1 MTEQPAAV
9 TLELAHT
16 MLSEE
21 QALRLLDGHRISR
34 GGRTMD
40 PKAQIVGEFIKSI
53 RVPGYYPPLPE
64 LRQQLRTMVDLM
76 DEPAPALSRI
86 EDIDIPGPAG
96 PIGARIYDPAAAS
109 TSPRP
114 VVAYFHG
121 GGWVQGDL
129 DTHHGLC
136 ARLALRSGALVVAV
150 DYRLAPEHKFPAAVE
165 DCLAVYRWLRAHAR
179 ELGGD
184 PTRVG
189 LAGDSAGGNLSAVVS
204 QLSARAGLSIPTC
217 QALIY
222 PAVDCGLDTPS
233 HRELEDAHVIP
244 RDRILWYM
252 TQYLRGEADREDP
265 RAAPLRASDLA
276 GQPHTLVIT
285 AGFDPLRDEGLA
297 YVDRLRAAGV
307 DVVYHEYPGQ
317 IHAFVSLTK
326 AIPQGL
332 ACTME
337 IGDYLRQ
344 QLNRA

>member
-1 MTEQPAAV
+1 MSDRQAAAV

-21 QALRLLDGHRISR
+21 EALRFLDGHRITR
-34 GGRTMD
+34 GGRIMD
-40 PKAQIVGEFIKSI
+40 PKAQIVGEFVKSI

-64 LRQQLRTMVDLM
+64 LRQQLRTMVSIM
-76 DEPAPALSRI
+76 DAPAPALPRV
-86 EDIDIPGPAG
+86 EDIRIPGPAG
-96 PIGARIYDPAAAS
+96 PIGARVYDPAGPSA
-109 TSPRP
+109 SPRP

-129 DTHHGLC
+129 ETHHGLC
-136 ARLALRSGALVVAV
+136 ARLASRAGALIVAI
-150 DYRLAPEHKFPAAVE
+150 DYRLAPEHKFPAAVD
-165 DCLAVYRWLRAHAR
+165 DCFAAYRWLRCHAG

-184 PTRVG
+184 AARVG

-204 QLSARAGLSIPTC
+204 QLSARAGDVVPAC
-217 QALIY
+217 QVLIY
-222 PAVDCGLDTPS
+222 PALDCGLDTSS

-252 TQYLRGEADREDP
+252 TQYLRDEADRRDP
-265 RAAPLRASDLA
+265 RAAPLLSSDLA
-276 GQPHTLVIT
+276 GQPATLIIT

-297 YVDRLRAAGV
+297 YAERLRNAGV
-307 DVVYHEYPGQ
+307 DVTYHEYPGQ

-332 ACTME
+332 ACTWE
-337 IGDYLRQ
+337 IGDYLRER
-344 QLNRA
+344 LAT

>member
-1 MTEQPAAV
+1 MNDKQTAP

-16 MLSEE
+16 AMSEE
-21 QALRLLDGHRISR
+21 DALRFLDGHRISR
-34 GGRTMD
+34 GARTMD
-40 PKAQIVGEFIKSI
+40 PKAQIVGEFVKSI

-64 LRQQLRTMVDLM
+64 LRQQLRTMVSIM
-76 DEPAPALSRI
+76 DEPAPALPRI
-86 EDIDIPGPAG
+86 EDISIPGPAG
-96 PIGARIYDPAAAS
+96 TIAARVYSSAAK
-109 TSPRP
+109 TSPARP

-129 DTHHGLC
+129 ETHHGLC
-136 ARLALRSGALVVAV
+136 ARLAERAGAIVVAV

-165 DCLAVYRWLRAHAR
+165 DCLAVYRWLRSRATD
-179 ELGGD
+179 LGGD
-184 PTRVG
+184 AGRVG

-204 QLSARAGLSIPTC
+204 QLSAAAGDPVPTC

-222 PAVDCGLDTPS
+222 PGLDFSLDTPS
-233 HRELEDAHVIP
+233 HRELEDGHVIP

-252 TQYLRGEADREDP
+252 DQYLPNHADRLDP
-265 RAAPLRASDLA
+265 KASPMRAKDLT
-276 GQPHTLVIT
+276 GQPPTMVVT

-297 YVDRLRAAGV
+297 YAERLRAAGV
-307 DVVYHEYPGQ
+307 DVVYREYPGQ

-337 IGDYLRQ
+337 IADYLRSR
-344 QLNRA
+344 LER